1 MMRAEVRNAT
11 KTAPQVASIMA
22 QTAGAGV
29 HALYR
34 YPVKGLSPEAMQRLD
49 LSAGNAVAFDRM
61 YAIENG
67 GGRFD
72 PDHPQHLPKIN
83 FLMLM
88 RDERLASLKTRFE
101 ESTHTLTILRD
112 GKQVARGQL
121 STPLGRK
128 MIEQFLAAYMSAELR
143 GAPRIV
149 SAEGHTFSDMDAKCL
164 HIVNLE
170 SLRELERA
178 MGVPLNPLRFRPNL
192 VIEGLGAWE
201 ELKWVGKTI
210 AAGSAELRVI
220 SRTQRCAATD
230 VDPDTGKRDTAIPAV
245 LQRTWGHTDFGVY
258 AQVTRGGTLAVGDAV
273 VAQD

>member
-1 MMRAEVRNAT
+1 MAQSAR
-11 KTAPQVASIMA
+11 ASIR
-22 QTAGAGV
+22 G
-29 HALYR
+29 LYR
-34 YPVKGLSPEAMQRLD
+34 YPVKGLSPEAMTQMALG
-49 LSAGNAVAFDRM
+49 AGEAVPFDRV

-67 GGRFD
+67 PGRFD
-72 PDHPQHLPKIN
+72 PEHPQHLPKIN

-88 RDERLASLKTRFE
+88 RDERLATLKTHFE

-128 MIEQFLAAYMSAELR
+128 MIEQFLAAYMRAELR
-143 GAPRIV
+143 GAPKIV
-149 SAEGHTFSDMDAKCL
+149 SAQRLTFSDMAAKCV
-164 HIVNLE
+164 HIVSLD

-178 MGVPLNPLRFRPNL
+178 AATPLNPLRFRPNI
-192 VIEGLGAWE
+192 VIEGSNAWE

-210 AAGSAELRVI
+210 SAGDAELHVF

-258 AQVTRGGTLAVGDAV
+258 AEVTRGGTTAVGDMV
-273 VAQD
+273 VAQG